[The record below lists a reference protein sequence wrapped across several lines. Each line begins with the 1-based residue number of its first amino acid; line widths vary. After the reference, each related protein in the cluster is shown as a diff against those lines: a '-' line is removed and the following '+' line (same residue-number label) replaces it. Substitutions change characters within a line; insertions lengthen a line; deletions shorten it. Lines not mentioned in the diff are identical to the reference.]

1 MAFETFAV
9 HAACIRGVEAIP
21 VTVEVS
27 LAGGV
32 PGIQML
38 GIPSMEVMESR
49 GRIRCAMRSAGFEI
63 PRSGITVN
71 LAPGDIRKTGSGF
84 DLPIAIAV
92 LAADGQIPRDNL
104 DRCLIAGELGLDGT
118 VLPVK
123 GEVAFQLLAR
133 DMGLSFIAGRSDQ
146 HVPLAGVSCGFIDHL
161 SQLAHGMGDAARHYL
176 DSEGV
181 ETTFEPELDYADVL
195 GQEVAKRMTGILPE
209 LSVEDQQEALCIHS
223 VLGENIDGLLAG
235 HRPFRSPHHSA
246 SSAALA
252 GGGAQFRPGEC
263 SLANCG
269 VLFLDG
275 GKLGTLFLD
284 PLVSDP
290 AKLVDIMQINFL
302 QPIYNLTFS
311 NSLVA
316 CVVFLGVGAM
326 CEIGFILANPWT
338 SIIIAI
344 FAECGTF
351 VTLVLGVHLG
361 LTPPEAAAVASIGG
375 ADGPMVLF
383 TSLMLAPHLFV
394 PISVI
399 AYLYLSLTYA
409 GYPWLVKL
417 MVPKALRGKDIMY
430 YAPEVPKSKKFIFI
444 LVCCGLLCL
453 LLPMAAPL
461 IMSFFLGMAIK
472 ESEIVPYQDLVEN
485 TLLYTGTLML
495 GLLLGT
501 LCEASTLLNPKV
513 APLIVLGV
521 LALAVSGAVGI
532 LGGYVV
538 YWFKKGDFNPVVGI
552 AGVSCVPTTAKIAQ
566 HAAEDEDPFSVVM
579 PVAMGANIGG
589 VIVSAIACGVFIATI
604 GLVK

>member
-1 MAFETFAV
+1 MDANIIAQLFPGIASFAV
-9 HAACIRGVEAIP
+9 QD
-21 VTVEVS
+21 T
-27 LAGGV
+27 
-32 PGIQML
+32 
-38 GIPSMEVMESR
+38 
-49 GRIRCAMRSAGFEI
+49 
-63 PRSGITVN
+63 T
-71 LAPGDIRKTGSGF
+71 
-84 DLPIAIAV
+84 IAIARV
-92 LAADGQIPRDNL
+92 A
-104 DRCLIAGELGLDGT
+104 LII
-118 VLPVK
+118 
-123 GEVAFQLLAR
+123 F
-133 DMGLSFIAGRSDQ
+133 
-146 HVPLAGVSCGFIDHL
+146 GFI
-161 SQLAHGMGDAARHYL
+161 LAYLGFKRVLEPLIMVPMGVGM
-176 DSEGV
+176 
-181 ETTFEPELDYADVL
+181 
-195 GQEVAKRMTGILPE
+195 I
-209 LSVEDQQEALCIHS
+209 CI
-223 VLGENIDGLLAG
+223 
-235 HRPFRSPHHSA
+235 
-246 SSAALA
+246 
-252 GGGAQFRPGEC
+252 
-263 SLANCG
+263 NCG
-269 VLFLDG
+269 VLFMEG

-284 PLVSDP
+284 PLISEP
-290 AKLVDIMQINFL
+290 AQLVDIMQVNFL

-316 CVVFLGVGAM
+316 CAVFMGVGAM
-326 CEIGFILANPWT
+326 CEIGFILGNPWT

-351 VTLVLGVHLG
+351 VTLVLGVHFG
-361 LTPPEAAAVASIGG
+361 LTPHEAAAVASIGG

-417 MVPKALRGKDIMY
+417 LVPNKEIRGKDILFF
-430 YAPEVPKSKKFIFI
+430 APEVPKRKKFIFI

-461 IMSFFLGMAIK
+461 IMSFFLGMAVK
-472 ESEIVPYQDLVEN
+472 EAEIVPYQDLIEN
-485 TLLYTGTLML
+485 TILYLGTLFL

-513 APLIVLGV
+513 APLVLLGI
-521 LALAVSGAVGI
+521 LALTISGAVGI

-566 HAAEDEDPFSVVM
+566 HAVEDIDPFAVVM

-604 GLVK
+604 NLVGV

>member
-1 MAFETFAV
+1 MD
-9 HAACIRGVEAIP
+9 
-21 VTVEVS
+21 
-27 LAGGV
+27 AGIV
-32 PGIQML
+32 AQLFPGIASFMVQD
-38 GIPSMEVMESR
+38 
-49 GRIRCAMRSAGFEI
+49 
-63 PRSGITVN
+63 T
-71 LAPGDIRKTGSGF
+71 T
-84 DLPIAIAV
+84 
-92 LAADGQIPRDNL
+92 
-104 DRCLIAGELGLDGT
+104 IAG
-118 VLPVK
+118 
-123 GEVAFQLLAR
+123 AR
-133 DMGLSFIAGRSDQ
+133 IALI
-146 HVPLAGVSCGFIDHL
+146 VFGFI
-161 SQLAHGMGDAARHYL
+161 LAYLGFKRVLEPLIMVPMGVGM
-176 DSEGV
+176 
-181 ETTFEPELDYADVL
+181 
-195 GQEVAKRMTGILPE
+195 I
-209 LSVEDQQEALCIHS
+209 CI
-223 VLGENIDGLLAG
+223 
-235 HRPFRSPHHSA
+235 
-246 SSAALA
+246 
-252 GGGAQFRPGEC
+252 
-263 SLANCG
+263 NCG

-344 FAECGTF
+344 FAEAGTF
-351 VTLVLGVHLG
+351 ATLVLGVHLG

-417 MVPKALRGKDIMY
+417 LIPKALRGKDILY
-430 YAPEVPKSKKFIFI
+430 YSPEVPKNKKFIFI

-472 ESEIVPYQDLVEN
+472 EAEIVPYQDLVEN
-485 TLLYTGTLML
+485 TLLYVGTLML

-513 APLIVLGV
+513 APLIVLGI

-532 LGGYVV
+532 LGGYIV

-552 AGVSCVPTTAKIAQ
+552 SGVSCVPTTAKIAQ
-566 HAAEDEDPFSVVM
+566 HAAEDEDPFAVVL